1 VTAASL
7 DERRAAL
14 TVAAALTLT
23 TLCVA
28 AVVRIGWAADM
39 RALLGFGF
47 AGVPAR
53 SSTATS
59 IFANNAR
66 LLAAV
71 FAAILIAQSPWLAG
85 AGTASRAERGPVN
98 GVLFAT
104 VDTILALGVAVNT
117 ALVGAALGAYGARMG
132 VAMLPHGPLELAA
145 YAIALTLYLH
155 ARRGPLTVGRV
166 AATATTCLS
175 LLAVASV
182 LETFVAL

>member
-1 VTAASL
+1 LTAIAAE
-7 DERRAAL
+7 ERRLAL
-14 TVAAALTLT
+14 SVAAAVTLT
-23 TLCVA
+23 TLGVA
-28 AVVRIGWAADM
+28 AAVRVGWAAEM

-47 AGVPAR
+47 AGVSAR
-53 SSTATS
+53 PSTATS
-59 IFANNAR
+59 IFANNAL

-85 AGTASRAERGPVN
+85 AGTAPRAERGPVG
-98 GVLFAT
+98 GVLLAA
-104 VDTILALGVAVNT
+104 VDTVLALGVAVNT

-145 YAIALTLYLH
+145 YAIALALYLQ
-155 ARRGPLTVGRV
+155 ARRGPLTVGPV

-175 LLAVASV
+175 LLAVGSV

>member
-1 VTAASL
+1 VTTATL

-14 TVAAALTLT
+14 TVASALTLT

-28 AVVRIGWAADM
+28 AVVRVGWAADM

-53 SSTATS
+53 PSTATS

-85 AGTASRAERGPVN
+85 AASRAEHGPVN
-98 GVLFAT
+98 GVLLAA
-104 VDTILALGVAVNT
+104 VDTVLALGVAVNT

-145 YAIALTLYLH
+145 YAIALALYLH

-166 AATATTCLS
+166 AAIATTCLC
-175 LLAVASV
+175 LLAVGSV